1 MKLFPRLSV
10 YLANNKKSYSVEKGV
25 YMFNLLIF
33 SIIVGIV
40 FSLVI
45 VPFILSTQ
53 AKRGADEEAVRTPF
67 NRGAAIVT
75 VAILSAIAVFV
86 FYYTTNM
93 DRNWTSLWMVLLVV
107 TLLGALSAGGKDRKV
122 KLVLFLGALVFG
134 AYILSAPL
142 FNADK
147 KYKAVEMDQ
156 QVEISAFDET
166 KTPASVPPKFA
177 RNKMKK
183 AFGQV
188 PNTSYY
194 ELGSLQ
200 IQKVDGKF
208 VYIAPVEF
216 SGFFKWWS
224 ADTTPG
230 YFTMSATDSADNPK
244 FVKAEMTYTPSSYF
258 HKQVERHIRMKMPNL
273 IFYGDVQLEIDDDGK
288 PYYIRSYGEFIS
300 ARNGF
305 DVKGIVMVDPA
316 NGDVK
321 KYLLADIPEFI
332 DGAVSPE
339 AVSLQ
344 NSYFGNYIH
353 GFWNSVVGKKDVK
366 LPSDEGTEA
375 NVSPIFDENGHM
387 YYFTDF
393 TSPKEGV
400 DSMLGYALTD
410 GKTGKATYYSG
421 NLEESYMDSQGAL
434 QIIEKKFI
442 EKKWS
447 GEMPVLYNF
456 YGEASWL
463 TPVLDSNGFLQNYF
477 IVSAANPEISVY
489 GNTPNE
495 ALKLYK
501 TALQRGGSSVD
512 GSSSAEEAKAAV
524 TVVRVFKERV
534 GDFTLV
540 SFLADDG
547 RNFIVSSEAVPLSI
561 YIQEGDKLVVT
572 YLETGELFLPVKE
585 LTNVS
590 ME

>member
-67 NRGAAIVT
+67 NRGAAIAT

-321 KYLLADIPEFI
+321 KYSLADIPEFI

-590 ME
+590 VE